1 MQYSFIVSFNLKKD
15 IMNNDYCGDTFY
27 SLSQW
32 NRIRL
37 IWIAFEKNIQY
48 KNDDK
53 CNCLLSKLSKDII
66 KYIILFVQQ

>member
-1 MQYSFIVSFNLKKD
+1 MQGSRIVSFNLAKE

-27 SLSQW
+27 LASHW

-37 IWIAFEKNIQY
+37 IWIAFEKNIPG

-53 CNCLLSKLSKDII
+53 CKCLLSKLSKDVI
-66 KYIILFVQQ
+66 KYIILFI